1 MKHGRRSLLGLA
13 MLGAINRVLAATAT
27 ARAPDPF
34 AALDAKLAAI
44 AGNPACQLASLSVL
58 AIKRGKLAYQQ
69 QFGQRFLG
77 AGPLPARPANER
89 TLYRIASI
97 SKMMTTLAVMR
108 LVEEGKLELDTDVS
122 SYLGFTLRNPYHPSR
137 AVSLRSLLTHT
148 SSLRDDAGYSW
159 PCNVSLKSVLV
170 PGEQNY
176 GTGNMWSRNAP
187 PGEFFTYA
195 NLGWGVIGTIMERVT
210 GERFDLLMK
219 RLLLDPMGMH
229 GGFNPSQFSSEDL
242 SNLATLYRKRTTDTE
257 VWNAAGPWI
266 AQVDDYSSKAPLPP
280 AGIESYIPGTNA
292 TPFSPTGGLRV
303 SAADMGKIMLM
314 LMNDGMHEGRQ
325 ILKSA
330 TLQRMF
336 ARQWTYDGKGGNGDS
351 ERGLFNCWGLG
362 NQQFPDR
369 PGSGMQLVEGGGFSG
384 VGHLGEAYGLMS
396 AFVFDPVTR
405 SGMVMLVGGTS
416 SDLQAQKGAYSAMA
430 RFEEQVLTALYRRAI
445 AGNSERL

>member
-1 MKHGRRSLLGLA
+1 

-34 AALDAKLAAI
+34 AALDAELAAI

-97 SKMMTTLAVMR
+97 SKMMTTLAAMR

-159 PCNVSLKSVLV
+159 PCSISLKSVLV

-187 PGEFFTYA
+187 PGEFFAYA

-266 AQVDDYSSKAPLPP
+266 AQVDDYSSKAPVPP
-280 AGIESYIPGTNA
+280 PGIEACIPGTNA

-314 LMNDGMHEGRQ
+314 L
-325 ILKSA
+325 
-330 TLQRMF
+330 
-336 ARQWTYDGKGGNGDS
+336 
-351 ERGLFNCWGLG
+351 
-362 NQQFPDR
+362 
-369 PGSGMQLVEGGGFSG
+369 
-384 VGHLGEAYGLMS
+384 
-396 AFVFDPVTR
+396 
-405 SGMVMLVGGTS
+405 
-416 SDLQAQKGAYSAMA
+416 
-430 RFEEQVLTALYRRAI
+430 
-445 AGNSERL
+445 